1 MSAGHRELAPPT
13 SRRDEAFAG
22 GAERPRRPDLSVVVT
37 SDPVISRPPDP
48 AAPEAPLKDYVILG
62 GLFRTTFVD
71 PLVAVRGRVARAA
84 ARLLGNPTVVAY
96 RAVRSGR
103 QADAI
108 IAMGDDIGLL
118 TAAMKALLRC
128 RTPYVMICNHLRS
141 RKARLFFGR
150 LGLQRHV
157 QHFLPCSTSLRD
169 LLIEEYGIP
178 PDRIDFLYNTVDPH
192 FFAVDTDRERPGQI
206 ASAGLTL
213 RDYKTLL
220 DATRGLDVNVK
231 IEANSAWYHQPLNF
245 TAEDLHDRVELC
257 NDGTT
262 LGLREIYA
270 TSEIVVVPL
279 VEVGEPAGATTI
291 LEGMAMA
298 KPVVASA
305 IAMGS
310 DYIRDGETGFLVPPG
325 DPVALRC
332 RIQQLLDDPALRRR
346 IGAAARDAVVAQFGT
361 DHFADVMLSSVEQV
375 TSGRHR

>member
-1 MSAGHRELAPPT
+1 M
-13 SRRDEAFAG
+13 
-22 GAERPRRPDLSVVVT
+22 
-37 SDPVISRPPDP
+37 
-48 AAPEAPLKDYVILG
+48 
-62 GLFRTTFVD
+62 
-71 PLVAVRGRVARAA
+71 
-84 ARLLGNPTVVAY
+84 
-96 RAVRSGR
+96 
-103 QADAI
+103 
-108 IAMGDDIGLL
+108 
-118 TAAMKALLRC
+118 
-128 RTPYVMICNHLRS
+128 
-141 RKARLFFGR
+141 
-150 LGLQRHV
+150 
-157 QHFLPCSTSLRD
+157 
-169 LLIEEYGIP
+169 
-178 PDRIDFLYNTVDPH
+178 
-192 FFAVDTDRERPGQI
+192 
-206 ASAGLTL
+206 
-213 RDYKTLL
+213 
-220 DATRGLDVNVK
+220 
-231 IEANSAWYHQPLNF
+231 
-245 TAEDLHDRVELC
+245 HDRVELC

-291 LEGMAMA
+291 LEGMAMG